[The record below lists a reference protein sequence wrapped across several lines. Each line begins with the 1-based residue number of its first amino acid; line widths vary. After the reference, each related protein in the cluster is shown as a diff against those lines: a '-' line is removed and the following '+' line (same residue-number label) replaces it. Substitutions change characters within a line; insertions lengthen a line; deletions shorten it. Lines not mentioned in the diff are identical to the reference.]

1 MIDIKE
7 AQVSQMKDLGLL
19 LPTFQRNDI
28 IVDVILELV
37 LLQEGGQMIEVVNH
51 LRNGGQMRE
60 EFLVNHLDGVVT
72 IKLVQG
78 ILDLL

>member
-1 MIDIKE
+1 MGTAQTIDIKE
-7 AQVSQMKDLGLL
+7 VQANHLSLGKTQPLKKEVRVVV
-19 LPTFQRNDI
+19 QRNDI
-28 IVDVILELV
+28 IVDLILELV

-51 LRNGGQMRE
+51 L
-60 EFLVNHLDGVVT
+60 DGVVT